1 MTRNAVVI
9 IYDKK
14 QIRSLVEPDTFRYF
28 RENSDLNVSLLCF
41 RGLADDLIDSPYPIT
56 FIPDFPIFL
65 RRSGSLLAS
74 ALLWQKRMSSTAHLR
89 RANLTFG
96 KKKIREVSSY
106 QARISNE
113 AIGEFQRFI
122 VRLVSLRLFYNFLS
136 KIRNYFVNKFLA
148 KIFYKLGINFENI
161 SCVFVPCTGVLTGL
175 FDDYINFFNRIKIVT
190 IGIQDN
196 WDNLSSKSFIDSSP
210 KLFCVWGEQ
219 SKGHLLSI
227 HSLYK
232 SEIIVMGSP
241 RMTPYFSTEPEYE
254 KYQKIP
260 SQLRSKVINPYVFFA
275 GTGEGV
281 DDLFI
286 LDNIL
291 KMIKNKSLSLIYR
304 PHPNT
309 REPLTQKNL
318 IDYTQ
323 KGVIIDNSSESKQV
337 FYHCGVLMNCELLI
351 TQYSTTLLEALLC
364 NKKVLLPG
372 FLQRS
377 VTYDYTDAVNTW
389 AHFIGLPAF
398 PNVFRSNTQN
408 TFNEDFIQALES
420 PSLDSSLCADWM
432 CAPIDS
438 RVILK
443 EIMHSKF

>member
-1 MTRNAVVI
+1 MLI

-14 QIRSLVEPDTFRYF
+14 QIRSLIEPDTFSHF
-28 RENSDLNVSLLCF
+28 RNNPDLNISLLCF
-41 RGLADDLIDSPYPIT
+41 RSLEDNLVDSPYPIT
-56 FIPDFPIFL
+56 FMPDFPIFL

-74 ALLWQKRMSSTAHLR
+74 ALLWQKRLSSTAHLR
-89 RANLTFG
+89 RANRAFG
-96 KKKIREVSSY
+96 KKKIREESSY
-106 QARISNE
+106 QARVGEEPISE
-113 AIGEFQRFI
+113 IQRFI
-122 VRLVSLRLFYNFLS
+122 VRVISLRLFYNYFS
-136 KIRNYFVNKFLA
+136 VTRSYFVNKFLT
-148 KIFYKLGINFENI
+148 KMFYKLGINFEHVNG
-161 SCVFVPCTGVLTGL
+161 VFVPCTGVLTGL
-175 FDDYINFFNRIKIVT
+175 FDDFIRFFNHIKIIT

-227 HSLYK
+227 HALYK

-241 RMTPYFSTEPEYE
+241 RMTPYFSTELDYE
-254 KYQKIP
+254 KYKKIP
-260 SQLRSKVINPYVFFA
+260 LQLSSRLINPYVFFA
-275 GTGEGV
+275 GTGEGI

-286 LDNIL
+286 VDNIL
-291 KMIKNKSLSLIYR
+291 EIIKNKSLSLVYR

-318 IDYTQ
+318 IDYTK

-337 FYHCGVLMNCELLI
+337 FYHCGVVMNCELLI

-372 FLQRS
+372 FLHRS
-377 VTYDYTDAVNTW
+377 VNYDYTDAVNTW

-398 PNVFRSNTQN
+398 PNVFRSSTQN
-408 TFNEDFIQALES
+408 TFSEDFIQALES
-420 PSLDSSLCADWM
+420 PSLDSSLCANWM

-438 RVILK
+438 RVVLK
-443 EIMHSKF
+443 EITYSKF